1 MPRKTVQG
9 GEAKNG
15 NTELRVI
22 SDELRGWI
30 DQVIV
35 PILVKE
41 FLRAEGFQEA
51 EKDG

>member
-9 GEAKNG
+9 GEAKKG
-15 NTELRVI
+15 NMELRVL

-30 DQVIV
+30 DRVIV

-41 FLRAEGFQEA
+41 FLCAEGWQEA